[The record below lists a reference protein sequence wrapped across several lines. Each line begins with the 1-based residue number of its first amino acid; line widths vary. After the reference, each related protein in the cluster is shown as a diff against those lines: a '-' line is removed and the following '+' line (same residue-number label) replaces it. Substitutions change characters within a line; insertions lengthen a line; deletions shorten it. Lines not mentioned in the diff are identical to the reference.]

1 MAEILLQ
8 HFFGAT
14 EQNHAKIS
22 SEIIYVLAEIRNV
35 HLLNASLRTYRCT
48 DLLSMIDKFKIMFV
62 IKGYSAINNNVQL
75 QKLYSIELNRS

>member
-1 MAEILLQ
+1 MTGNLARIWKEAAMAEILLQ

-48 DLLSMIDKFKIMFV
+48 DLLSMID
-62 IKGYSAINNNVQL
+62 YD
-75 QKLYSIELNRS
+75 